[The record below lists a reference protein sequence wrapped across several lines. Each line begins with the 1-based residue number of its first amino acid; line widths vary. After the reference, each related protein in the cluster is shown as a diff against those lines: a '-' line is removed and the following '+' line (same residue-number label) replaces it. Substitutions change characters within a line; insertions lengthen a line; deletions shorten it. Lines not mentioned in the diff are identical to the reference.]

1 MLLMFLS
8 NSAVHS
14 VSIVFIYIYL
24 FLLSFK
30 FISLF
35 LRLRLLSEERV
46 GCSRYS
52 HCNALIVVRNNYLY

>member
-1 MLLMFLS
+1 MRAISFLS

-14 VSIVFIYIYL
+14 VSIVFIEIYS

-35 LRLRLLSEERV
+35 LRLRLLSEEK
-46 GCSRYS
+46 GG
-52 HCNALIVVRNNYLY
+52 LLYIFSL